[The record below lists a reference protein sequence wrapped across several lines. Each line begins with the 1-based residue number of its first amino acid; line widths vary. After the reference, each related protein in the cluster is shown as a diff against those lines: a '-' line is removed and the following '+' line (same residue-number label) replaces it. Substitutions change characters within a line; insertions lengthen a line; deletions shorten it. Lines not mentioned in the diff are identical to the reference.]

1 MNASKTIGPR
11 GVPFTLIELLVVIAI
26 IAILAS
32 LLLPAL
38 GKAKNNARR
47 VSCAGNHKQIGLMC
61 EMYAGDYNG
70 WYPPVADNTDTY
82 RYHRWPSSSGTP
94 VEQGLGLLFPNYTA
108 SFNAF
113 FEPFSD
119 GLKPSDWEPA
129 WITGYQYVA
138 NLRGNYVPDGP
149 IQGTGTWMKPNN
161 LMIWGTNNFFDG
173 NPNDAFTAPTAAVLA
188 YCFVYGSGLG
198 QPTLASWS
206 GHPAGTF
213 PPDGGNVIHADGHV
227 EWYAYPRQWARLPGV
242 DAMYVPF
249 KQ

>member
-1 MNASKTIGPR
+1 MNAFKTIGPR
-11 GVPFTLIELLVVIAI
+11 GTRFTLIELLVVIAI

-38 GKAKNNARR
+38 GKAKDNARR
-47 VSCAGNHKQIGLMC
+47 VACAGNHKQIGLMC

-70 WYPPVADNTDTY
+70 WYPPMVDNTDAY
-82 RYHRWPSSSGTP
+82 RYHVWTSPSG
-94 VEQGLGLLFPNYTA
+94 QGFGLLFPGYTA
-108 SFNAF
+108 SSKLF
-113 FEPFSD
+113 FEPFGV
-119 GLKPSDWEPA
+119 GLKPSDWDTYS
-129 WITGYQYVA
+129 ITGYQYVA
-138 NLRGNYVPDGP
+138 NLRVDFVDGP
-149 IQGTGTWMKPNN
+149 MQVVTWMRPNN
-161 LMIWGTNNFFDG
+161 ISVWGINNFYDA
-173 NPNDAFTAPTAAVLA
+173 NPSDAFTAPAAAVLA

-206 GHPAGTF
+206 AHPAGAF

-227 EWYAYPRQWARLPGV
+227 EWYANPRQWTRLPGV